1 METHFASEQIVSS
14 SCVAVGNIAAAEHVF
29 PAYAET
35 KFKVSASILDN
46 AIKGM
51 HFHASSAV
59 VQTRCAFAIGA
70 ICRSSATLQRH
81 ATRFLGVPTLLSAM
95 TNFKDDSN
103 VQWRAAF
110 AINNVVS
117 LNPGA
122 RETFGVKA
130 VGTLLDAMRQ
140 FPKDARLQQW
150 CCGAMYSLVRGNSEN
165 LNACTSQGGVETVL
179 RAMKLDKTNAA
190 LVARADELINVL
202 WEF

>member
-1 METHFASEQIVSS
+1 METHFASEQIISS

-35 KFKVSASILDN
+35 KFKISASILDN

-51 HFHASSAV
+51 HLHATSAV

-70 ICRSSATLQRH
+70 ISRSSATLQRH

-95 TNFKDDSN
+95 TNFRDDSN
-103 VQWRAAF
+103 VQWRVAF
-110 AINNVVS
+110 AISNILS
-117 LNPGA
+117 LNPAA

-130 VGTLLDAMRQ
+130 VDAVLDAMRQ
-140 FPKDARLQQW
+140 FPDDARLQQW
-150 CCGAMYSLVRGNSEN
+150 CCGAMYSLVRGNKEN
-165 LNACTSQGGVETVL
+165 LNACTSKDGVETVL
-179 RAMKLDKTNAA
+179 KAMKLDKTNKA

>member
-35 KFKVSASILDN
+35 KFKVSTSLLDN

-51 HFHASSAV
+51 HFHESSAI
-59 VQTRCAFAIGA
+59 VQMRCAFAIGA

-81 ATRFLGVPTLLSAM
+81 ATRFLGAPTILKAM
-95 TNFKDDSN
+95 KNFEKDKS

-117 LNPGA
+117 LNPAA
-122 RETFGVKA
+122 RETFGVEG
-130 VGTLLDAMRQ
+130 VGAILSAMRE
-140 FPKDARLQQW
+140 FPEDTRLQRW
-150 CCGAMYSLVRGNSEN
+150 CCESLYNLIRGNNEN
-165 LNACTSQGGVETVL
+165 LKACTSHGGVETVL
-179 RAMKLDKTNAA
+179 RALKLDKSDTI
-190 LVARADELINVL
+190 LVARADDLINAL

>member
-1 METHFASEQIVSS
+1 METHFASEHTVSS
-14 SCVAVGNIAAAEHVF
+14 ACVAVGNIAAAEHVF

-51 HFHASSAV
+51 HFHESSAV

-81 ATRFLGVPTLLSAM
+81 ATRFLGAPTLLAAM
-95 TNFKDDSN
+95 SNFKDDSS

-110 AINNVVS
+110 AITNVVS
-117 LNPGA
+117 LNPAA
-122 RETFGVKA
+122 REIFGTKA
-130 VGTLLDAMRQ
+130 VGAILSAMRQ
-140 FPKDARLQQW
+140 FPKDTRLQRW
-150 CCGAMYSLVRGNSEN
+150 CCESLYNLLRGSKEN
-165 LNACTSQGGVETVL
+165 VEACTSQGGVETVL
-179 RAMKLDKTNAA
+179 RAMKLDKSDAA
-190 LVARADELINVL
+190 LVARADDLINVL